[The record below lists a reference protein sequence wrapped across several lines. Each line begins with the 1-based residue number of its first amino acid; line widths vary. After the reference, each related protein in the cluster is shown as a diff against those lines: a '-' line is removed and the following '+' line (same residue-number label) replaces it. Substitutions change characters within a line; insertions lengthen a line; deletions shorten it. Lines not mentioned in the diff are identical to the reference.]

1 MKKSI
6 TFFLTFIFTNLFLFA
21 QEETILINETFDDNS
36 LNWYQADN
44 ENISCKVSGGHY
56 VFKNKTT
63 TSRWI
68 FTSINDLNADEENFT
83 IEMKI
88 KATLGDKNL
97 AYGMLFSLYTNGE
110 DYQQFFVTANGQLKI
125 NHFYSKKDHLKIN
138 YLDNKSINKG
148 LKKYNT
154 LKVVKTGHILTY
166 YVNDEEVYKG
176 GSYSYFGNR
185 IAFFTGGLME
195 IQVDELKITKSPRN
209 LNLVENADKI
219 AEKVKLSDDINSN
232 YDELS
237 PIISPDG
244 KTLYI
249 NRSDHPNNL
258 GPSDNDQD
266 IWYATLNENGEWSA
280 LKNIGRPLNN
290 TGKNF
295 TVSVSPD
302 NNSIIVA
309 NTYKSNGEPDGQGLS
324 ISYKTRNGWEVPKP
338 IEIKDFYNDNKYV
351 SYFVCNDNKTLIMA
365 LERKDAIGEKDF
377 YVSFLNKNNTWSAP
391 KHMGNVINSFGDESK
406 PFVAA
411 DNKTLYFSSNGHP
424 GYGAVDVFVSK
435 RLDDTW
441 TNWSKPKNLGPKV
454 NTPGYEYGYFLDAK
468 GETAYLSSAGDIY
481 KIENAEKPDP
491 ITFVSGIVYN
501 KKTNEPMQ
509 ANIKYYDIEANIE
522 LGVATSDPITGAYKI
537 ILPSGKKYSFVA
549 QQQEFYPISENIDL
563 KETKEYSE
571 FNKNLY
577 LLPIEKGEAIRL
589 NNIFFEF
596 NKADLMSESFNE
608 LDRLYEI
615 LKDNPKISIEIGG
628 HTDDQGSEQ
637 YNQKLSESRAQSVI
651 NYLIEK
657 GINKS
662 RLTAVGYG
670 KAAPVVPNDSD
681 ENRAYNRRVE
691 FKVL

>member
-1 MKKSI
+1 MTKLLPI
-6 TFFLTFIFTNLFLFA
+6 LLAVFFTNFSLQA
-21 QEETILINETFDDNS
+21 QEETTLINETFDNNT
-36 LNWYQADN
+36 LNWYEADN
-44 ENISCKVSGGHY
+44 ENISCKVNKGHY

-68 FTSINDLNADEENFT
+68 FTTIKNLNPDEENFT
-83 IEMKI
+83 IEIKL
-88 KATLGDKNL
+88 KATSGDKNL
-97 AYGMLFSLYTNGE
+97 AYGILFSLYTNSE
-110 DYQQFFVTANGQLKI
+110 AYQQFFVTANGQLKI
-125 NHFYSKKDHLKIN
+125 NHFYNKKDHININ
-138 YLDNKSINKG
+138 YLDNKAINKG

-154 LKVVKTGHILTY
+154 LKVVKNAHIVTFY
-166 YVNDEEVYKG
+166 INDEEVYKG
-176 GSYSYFGNR
+176 GNYSYFGSR

-195 IQVDELKITKSPRN
+195 VEIDELKIKKSPRM
-209 LNLVENADKI
+209 LNLVENADNI
-219 AEKVKLSDDINSN
+219 AARVKLSEKINSS
-232 YDELS
+232 YEELS

-258 GPSDNDQD
+258 GPADNDQD
-266 IWYATLNENGEWSA
+266 IWYATLDENGEWST

-309 NTYKSNGEPDGQGLS
+309 NTYKSNGDPDGQGLS
-324 ISYKTRNGWEVPKP
+324 ISYKTRNGWEIPKP

-351 SYFVCNDNKTLIMA
+351 SYFVCNDNKTLIMS

-377 YVSFLNKNNTWSAP
+377 YVSFLNKNKTWSAP

-441 TNWSKPKNLGPKV
+441 TNWSEPKNLGPKV
-454 NTPGYEYGYFLDAK
+454 NSSAYEYGYFLDAK
-468 GETAYLSSAGDIY
+468 GETAYLSSSGDIY

-491 ITFVSGIVYN
+491 ITFVSGVVYN
-501 KKTNEPMQ
+501 KKTKEPMQ

-522 LGVATSDPITGAYKI
+522 LGVATSDPLTGAYKI

-549 QQQEFYPISENIDL
+549 QQKEFYPISENIDL
-563 KETKEYSE
+563 KEIKEYNE
-571 FNKNLY
+571 HQKDLY

-608 LDRLYEI
+608 LDRLYDI

-628 HTDDQGSEQ
+628 HTDDQGSDQ

-657 GINKS
+657 GISKN

-670 KAAPVVPNDSD
+670 KTAPVVPNDND